1 MRALLLLTLFICGV
15 FFTQAQTQDALVFFA
30 DKENVDASINN
41 PISIMTQ
48 DAIDRKMLH
57 NTPIDER
64 DVPVNETYID
74 LVQAANGITV
84 HAKSKWMNCVYV
96 RGTASDIDALLSM
109 DHVVSIEYADPDLNN
124 LVPSF
129 PVPDKFAI
137 ENGNQSNIQYNY
149 GTAANQIEQIR
160 GDFLHEREEEN
171 GVGYAGAGMV
181 IAVMDSGFPNID
193 INVAFS
199 TAINEGRLLGTYDFV
214 DRQEDVTGTGTHGVR
229 TFSDIGGF
237 IDGLFV
243 GTAPQASYY
252 LYRTE
257 DGPNESPLEEALWL
271 EALERADSL
280 GVDVVNTSLGYK
292 NFDNP
297 NYNHSYE
304 DLDGETTIGARAGN
318 IAFDKGM
325 LLVTSGGNDGGSSS
339 EFIGTPGDSRGILT
353 VGSVTST
360 GAYSSFSSIGP
371 TVDGRIKPDV
381 MAQGSNAAVVEE
393 FGNVTVSSG
402 TSFSSPIMAGAVAC
416 LWQAFPS
423 MTNGEIMQIV
433 RESAHLFDEPTNTM
447 GYGIPNFEEA
457 FNAATALS
465 VEEQLRDIQFGIYP
479 NPATNRIN
487 ITFPSNIS
495 DAEVSVYSILGKN
508 VLKSR
513 ASLSRTFV
521 DISSLSSGLYLVK
534 ISSNSVSNSFKVV
547 KQ

>member
-1 MRALLLLTLFICGV
+1 MKHILLLVFVFTTTLSF
-15 FFTQAQTQDALVFFA
+15 AQDDQIQDALVFFDA
-30 DKENVDASINN
+30 KEGVDDALAN

-48 DAIDRKMLH
+48 DAIDRKAMH
-57 NTPIDER
+57 NVVIDAR
-64 DVPVNETYID
+64 DVPVNEAHITT
-74 LVQAANGITV
+74 VKGVNGITV
-84 HAKSKWMNCVYV
+84 HSKSKWMNCIYV
-96 RGTASDIDALLSM
+96 RGTQSDIEGLMAL
-109 DHVVSIEYADPDLNN
+109 DFVVGLEFADPDLNSFAPM
-124 LVPSF
+124 VPT
-129 PVPDKFAI
+129 PDKFAL
-137 ENGNQSNIQYNY
+137 ENQPPVQSIQYNY
-149 GTAANQIEQIR
+149 GTAANQIEQINAQ
-160 GDFLHEREEEN
+160 FLHQHEES
-171 GVGYAGAGMV
+171 YAGADMV

-193 INVAFS
+193 INAAFVP
-199 TAINEGRLLGTYDFV
+199 AINEGRLLGTYDFV
-214 DRQEDVTGTGTHGVR
+214 SRQEDVTGTGTHGVR
-229 TFSDIGGF
+229 TFSDIGGLL
-237 IDGLFV
+237 DGAFV

-318 IAFDKGM
+318 LAFDKGM

-339 EFIGTPGDSRGILT
+339 EFIGTPGDSKGILT
-353 VGSVTST
+353 IGSVTST

-381 MAQGSNAAVVEE
+381 MAQGTNAAVVEQ

-416 LWQAFPS
+416 LWQAYPEL
-423 MTNGEIMQIV
+423 TNGQIMQII
-433 RESAHLFDEPTNTM
+433 RESAHLFDEPTNLM
-447 GYGIPNFEEA
+447 GYGIPNFESA
-457 FNAATALS
+457 FNAAATLS
-465 VEEQLRDIQFGIYP
+465 VEEQLRKVQFAVFP
-479 NPATNRIN
+479 NPATNLIKVS
-487 ITFPSNIS
+487 FPSDVEN
-495 DAEVSVYSILGKN
+495 AAVSVYNILGKE

-513 ASLSRTFV
+513 VSSSQNGI
-521 DISSLSSGLYLVK
+521 DISSLSAGMYLVK
-534 ISSNSVSNSFKVV
+534 INANNVSNSFKIF